1 MIEIRFQVPLDG
13 KILTKQRVSPYPPSI
28 IKRLSSRVHVTAGLF
43 FVLHVFLGAITNID
57 RSHSWYPQ
65 DKTLTTLS
73 SQFDSFFNPIVQFTR
88 CRGCRIKV
96 DRYLKPSNGT
106 AFCFLSNPVHGL
118 MCTRDWN
125 TKGVNESINERTIM
139 RPQGHTGIEGTARL
153 NVVVFDNIEL
163 IVTVS
168 FDEYTI
174 HVTSLQIYLRYLV
187 DELLADFHR
196 SNI

>member
-1 MIEIRFQVPLDG
+1 
-13 KILTKQRVSPYPPSI
+13 
-28 IKRLSSRVHVTAGLF
+28 
-43 FVLHVFLGAITNID
+43 
-57 RSHSWYPQ
+57 
-65 DKTLTTLS
+65 
-73 SQFDSFFNPIVQFTR
+73 
-88 CRGCRIKV
+88 
-96 DRYLKPSNGT
+96 
-106 AFCFLSNPVHGL
+106 
-118 MCTRDWN
+118 
-125 TKGVNESINERTIM
+125 M